1 MPRCRVLALGLSQ
14 RERER
19 ERERERAQCP
29 EAGLGL
35 GLPATAQALLGGP
48 GTPRALERSVLRQPR
63 QIGTTGARARSP

>member
-35 GLPATAQALLGGP
+35 PAAAQALLGGP